1 MKKIMKNWAR
11 GLPFATL
18 LTVFLCIAHPAVA
31 QPAAGADAAA
41 AAAPTSDYLIGAG
54 DVLQIF
60 VWRQDDLSVTVPVR
74 PDGKIST
81 PLINDLVAVGKTP
94 TQVAR
99 EMEKALS
106 QYLRSPQV
114 NVIVKEFVG
123 LNSAQIRVTGQAAQP
138 KAVPYRDRMTLLD
151 VVIAVGGLT
160 KFAAGN
166 RSHVVRTVDGK
177 QEEIHVRLDNL
188 MNRGDMK
195 ENMPMKPGDVLII
208 PERVF

>member
-1 MKKIMKNWAR
+1 MANR
-11 GLPFATL
+11 EGGLILAIL
-18 LTVFLCIAHPAVA
+18 ACLSLCIGRDGYAQSATDAEEAPPA
-31 QPAAGADAAA
+31 
-41 AAAPTSDYLIGAG
+41 TSSSTNYLIGAG

-81 PLINDLVAVGKTP
+81 PLIDDLVAVGKTP
-94 TQVAR
+94 TQLAR

-106 QYLRSPQV
+106 QYLRAPQV

-123 LNSAQIRVTGQAAQP
+123 LSSAQIRVTGQALQP

-166 RSHVVRTVDGK
+166 RSKVVRTVDGK
-177 QEEIHVRLDNL
+177 TEEIRVKLDDL
-188 MNRGDMK
+188 MNHGKLK
-195 ENMPMKPGDVLII
+195 ENMPMRPGDVLII

>member
-1 MKKIMKNWAR
+1 MKNWR
-11 GLPFATL
+11 SGLPLATL
-18 LTVFLCIAHPAVA
+18 FCLLLCLGRPALA
-31 QPAAGADAAA
+31 QPAAGAN
-41 AAAPTSDYLIGAG
+41 APPPEPPSSSYQIGAG

-74 PDGKIST
+74 PDGMIST

-94 TQVAR
+94 TQVAH
-99 EMEKALS
+99 EMEAALS
-106 QYLRSPQV
+106 KFLRAPQV

-123 LNSAQIRVTGQAAQP
+123 LTSAQIRVTGQAAQP

-166 RSHVVRTVDGK
+166 RSHVARTVDGK
-177 QEEIHVRLDNL
+177 TEEIHVRLDDL
-188 MNRGDMK
+188 MNRGKIK
-195 ENMPMKPGDVLII
+195 ENIVMQPGDVLII